1 MSGGISF
8 RGFVEELQVAS
19 ETAQASEAPILE
31 EDSDGVRMMTVHKA
45 KGLEFP
51 VVILAD
57 LTCRLS
63 RPDAGR
69 WIDPEGNVC
78 ALKLGGWAPID
89 LLLHGSEEAER
100 DRAEGQ
106 RLAYVAA
113 TRARDLLVVPVVGD
127 EIYEGGWLDPLMEAV
142 YPSPFA
148 REARAAGVGCP
159 AFPSKDSVLNR
170 PDGDPARPM
179 TVAPG
184 SYLFAAPA
192 ATRSSGGIR
201 TFCVSTRTRATD
213 CAATTSSPRT
223 GIRRQLRL
231 ALPPTTNGG
240 TSATPQRPVPACH
253 RCACA
258 RRRPLP
264 PTGRPTLRVDI
275 GIAPIDIEV
284 IDFSRT
290 RERPFGARF
299 GSLVHATLATVP
311 LDAPD
316 RVIAVV
322 AEAQSRILPAAA
334 RDPYAALEVD
344 AAVEVV
350 SAVLKA
356 PLFDQVRLAERD
368 GRCDRE
374 LPITWMA
381 PDGTL
386 IEGTIDLAFEDVTGV
401 TVIDFKTDRELATD
415 LERYRRQL
423 TVYCEALATTRNVPA
438 RGILARV

>member
-1 MSGGISF
+1 M
-8 RGFVEELQVAS
+8 
-19 ETAQASEAPILE
+19 
-31 EDSDGVRMMTVHKA
+31 RMMTVHKA

-51 VVILAD
+51 IVILAD

-127 EIYEGGWLDPLMEAV
+127 EIYEGGWLDPLMPAV

-148 REARAAGVGCP
+148 REARAAGAGCP

-184 SYLFAAPA
+184 SYLFGGAGPRTSYSVVWWDPHILRLEADAGYGLRRDDLISKDGDPA
-192 ATRSSGGIR
+192 AVAARLAAHHEWRDKRDAATARARVPSLRVRTATSVAADQDTRRYEWNRRSRRSKSRSLTSLERASARLARASDRLCTRRSPPSRSTPPMASSPSLRRRKAVSCRRRHAIR
-201 TFCVSTRTRATD
+201 TRLRKST
-213 CAATTSSPRT
+213 
-223 GIRRQLRL
+223 
-231 ALPPTTNGG
+231 
-240 TSATPQRPVPACH
+240 
-253 RCACA
+253 
-258 RRRPLP
+258 
-264 PTGRPTLRVDI
+264 
-275 GIAPIDIEV
+275 
-284 IDFSRT
+284 
-290 RERPFGARF
+290 
-299 GSLVHATLATVP
+299 
-311 LDAPD
+311 
-316 RVIAVV
+316 
-322 AEAQSRILPAAA
+322 
-334 RDPYAALEVD
+334 

-374 LPITWMA
+374 LPITWKA

-386 IEGTIDLAFEDVTGV
+386 IEGTIDLAFEDLTGV
-401 TVIDFKTDRELATD
+401 TVIDFKTDRELSTD
-415 LERYRRQL
+415 LDRYRRQL
-423 TVYCEALATTRNVPA
+423 TVYCEALATTRNVA
-438 RGILARV
+438 TRGILARV